1 MKTSFNSAVSTIEI
15 KGKTNQLPIN
25 NNVSLRFEGV
35 ANTTIIN
42 SPKSPQAT
50 SLLSLD
56 EQ

>member
-15 KGKTNQLPIN
+15 KGQTNQLPIN

-35 ANTTIIN
+35 ANTAIIN
-42 SPKSPQAT
+42 SPKSPRAT